1 MDYVVFRDCF
11 DVIYWTV
18 VGVSFMAEI
27 SWTYYVSVDSV
38 AA

>member
-1 MDYVVFRDCF
+1 VGDVVDRDCI
-11 DVIYWTV
+11 DVIYRAV
-18 VGVSFMAEI
+18 VGVSFMAET